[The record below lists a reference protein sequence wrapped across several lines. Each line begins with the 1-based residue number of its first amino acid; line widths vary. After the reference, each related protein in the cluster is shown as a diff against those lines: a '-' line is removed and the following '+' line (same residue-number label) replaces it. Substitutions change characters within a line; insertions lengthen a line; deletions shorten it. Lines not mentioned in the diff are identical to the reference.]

1 MLTKIDKVKGM
12 VVIKKRK
19 FYRGIVEEDDDDD
32 DGERSTRLSNIMNIS
47 SFLIRQNYGNN
58 DSNHYID
65 SSQTS
70 HMSLSKTIFD
80 IILTQLSSLRW

>member
-1 MLTKIDKVKGM
+1 MM
-12 VVIKKRK
+12 MMMR
-19 FYRGIVEEDDDDD
+19 DDDDD
-32 DGERSTRLSNIMNIS
+32 DDEDDEDGECSTRLSNIMNIS
-47 SFLIRQNYGNN
+47 SFLIRQNYGYN